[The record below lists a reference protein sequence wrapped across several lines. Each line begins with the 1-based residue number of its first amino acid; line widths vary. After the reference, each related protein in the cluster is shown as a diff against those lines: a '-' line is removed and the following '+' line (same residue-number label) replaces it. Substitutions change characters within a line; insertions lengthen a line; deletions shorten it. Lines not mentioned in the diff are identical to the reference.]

1 MPTDNLNI
9 DSKSIEDLYAW
20 YSNKLLVV
28 NRRYQRKLVWSI
40 DEKKALI
47 SSIVEEYPI
56 PLLLFVKTNDNREIL
71 DGMQRLE
78 AVMSFIEQKF
88 AHNDHYF
95 DLDATALTKQLKD
108 VGTLVQETPV
118 MSRDDSVKLARYK
131 FAVSEYSSA
140 SHDIDEVFRRINSNG
155 KRLSKQE
162 LRSAGCV
169 TNFSELVRKIST
181 QVRGDTSHGDILKLN
196 SMSKISINNDGLG
209 YGVSINEHFYV
220 SNGILTRTS
229 VRESADEELV
239 ANILGYI
246 ALTEKPTSGSEQLDG
261 FYGIKD
267 TSHTSTQRAL
277 LESYIQTNGEDKILK
292 NYVYVYDQIKS
303 LFNGRDSTFK
313 QQILGDQVSSH
324 ESPRYYQAVFLA
336 FYELL
341 ITKNLEIDNAD
352 GLFNQLKDT
361 GTSVISVS
369 DGGRWAASKRKESV
383 ENLEAL
389 ILRHFKESQRQI
401 ENNAWVTEIENI
413 LTSSQTEQSYYDFK
427 QGFMSLSGNHK
438 FEDST
443 LEGVLK
449 TCVGINN
456 IGKDSEGFVLIGVAD
471 KEAHAQRLNT
481 LYGVDSIE
489 KNGFYITGIDHEAS
503 QLFGD
508 IDTYF
513 MALKDKITAN
523 YSLTEEL
530 KQQILKDVR
539 VCDYKGKHLI
549 KIPVKSVGKVCNLD
563 QKLYLRQTTS
573 TTLIDDFDAVQALMT
588 NYIQGT

>member
-1 MPTDNLNI
+1 MSTNNLNI

-40 DEKKALI
+40 EEKKALI

-78 AVMSFIEQKF
+78 AVMSFIEQRF
-88 AHNDHYF
+88 SHDGDYF

-108 VGTLVQETPV
+108 IGTIIQQTPV
-118 MSRDDSVKLARYK
+118 MSRDKSVRLARYK

-140 SHDIDEVFRRINSNG
+140 SRDIDEVFRRINSNG

-181 QVRGDTSHGDILKLN
+181 EVRGDTSHGDILKLN

-209 YGVSINEHFYV
+209 YGISINDHFYV
-220 SNGILTRTS
+220 TNGILTRTS

-246 ALTEKPTSGSEQLDG
+246 ALTDKPTSGSEQLDG

-267 TSHTSTQRAL
+267 TTHTSAQRNL
-277 LESYIQTNGEDKILK
+277 LESFVQTNGEDKILK
-292 NYVYVYDQIKS
+292 NYLYVYDQIKS
-303 LFNGRDSTFK
+303 LFSNRDCTFK
-313 QQILGDQVSSH
+313 QQVLGSQISSQ

-341 ITKNLEIDNAD
+341 ISNNYEIDDAD
-352 GLFNQLKDT
+352 ALFNQLKDT
-361 GTSVISVS
+361 GTSVIIVS

-383 ENLEAL
+383 ENLEAH
-389 ILRHFKESQRQI
+389 ILRHFKESERKI

-413 LTSSQTEQSYYDFK
+413 LTSSQTEQSFYDFK
-427 QGFMSLSGNHK
+427 QGFMCLSGSHK
-438 FEDST
+438 FENST

-456 IGKDSEGFVLIGVAD
+456 IGKNAEGFVLIGVAD
-471 KEAHAQRLNT
+471 KLAHAERLHT

-489 KNGFYITGIDHEAS
+489 KNGFYITGVDHEAS

-513 MALKDKITAN
+513 MALKDKIINN

-539 VCDYKGKHLI
+539 VCDYNGKHLI
-549 KIPVKSVGKVCNLD
+549 KISIKSVGKVCHLD
-563 QKLYLRQTTS
+563 EKLYLRQTTS
-573 TTLIDDFDAVQALMT
+573 TTLIEGFEPIQALMT